1 MAPSSVLED
10 LIMIIP
16 EIIDHHSP
24 KSQLYALLKK
34 IARKEVEGLF
44 NSSETK
50 PVQFGPFGNLVFPY
64 FKMGAIDSLNLF
76 DLDELIIFSFYFV
89 NRGKYKKVMDIGANI
104 GLHTVVLSKCG
115 YEVFAFEPDPQHY
128 QVLKRNIELNEGKI
142 IHANNAA
149 VSSKSGQMEFIRV
162 LGNTTGSHLAGS
174 KKNPYGELEKF
185 QVAVVDIN
193 QYINEM
199 DLIKLD
205 AEGHEKEIILATKI
219 DNWLNTDSFVEIENE
234 ENANAIYNFFKDSK
248 VNLFS
253 QKRNWSRVEKLE
265 DMPLSYHDGSLFISS
280 KKQMPWSVR

>member
-10 LIMIIP
+10 LIMVIP

-76 DLDELIIFSFYFV
+76 DIDELIIFCFYFV

-104 GLHTVVLSKCG
+104 GLHSLVLNKCG
-115 YEVFAFEPDPQHY
+115 CEVFAFEPDPQHY
-128 QVLKRNIELNEGKI
+128 HILKRNIELNGCKG
-142 IHANNAA
+142 IHAKNAA
-149 VSSKSGQMEFIRV
+149 VSNKSGQMEFIRV

-205 AEGHEKEIILATKI
+205 AEGHEKEIILSTKI
-219 DNWLNTDSFVEIENE
+219 DNWCNTDAIVEIENE
-234 ENANAIYNFFKDSK
+234 ENANAVFGFFKDSK
-248 VNLFS
+248 INLFS
-253 QKRNWSRVEKLE
+253 QKRNWSRVGGID

-280 KKQMPWSVR
+280 KKQMPWSAH

>member
-1 MAPSSVLED
+1 MATSSILED
-10 LIMIIP
+10 LIMVIP

-64 FKMGAIDSLNLF
+64 FKMGTIDSLNLF
-76 DLDELIIFSFYFV
+76 DIDELIIFSFYFV

-128 QVLKRNIELNEGKI
+128 QVLKRNIELNEGKA

-149 VSSKSGQMEFIRV
+149 VSNKSGQMEFIRV

-205 AEGHEKEIILATKI
+205 AEGHEKEIILSTKI

-234 ENANAIYNFFKDSK
+234 ENANAIYNFFKDSR

-253 QKRNWSRVEKLE
+253 QKRNWSKVESLD
-265 DMPLSYHDGSLFISS
+265 DMPTSYHDGSLFISS
-280 KKQMPWSVR
+280 KKQMSWSAH

>member
-1 MAPSSVLED
+1 MATSYILED
-10 LIMIIP
+10 LIMVIP
-16 EIIDHHSP
+16 KIIDHHSP

-44 NSSETK
+44 SSSETN

-76 DLDELIIFSFYFV
+76 DIDELIIFSFYFV

-104 GLHTVVLSKCG
+104 GLHSLVLNKCG
-115 YEVFAFEPDPQHY
+115 CEVFAFEPDPQHY
-128 QVLKRNIELNEGKI
+128 HILKRNIELNEGKA
-142 IHANNAA
+142 IHANNVAI
-149 VSSKSGQMEFIRV
+149 SSKSGQMKFIRV

-205 AEGHEKEIILATKI
+205 AEGHEKEIILSTKI
-219 DNWLNTDSFVEIENE
+219 DNWCNTDAIVEIENE
-234 ENANAIYNFFKDSK
+234 ENANAVFGFFKDSK
-248 VNLFS
+248 INLFS
-253 QKRNWSRVEKLE
+253 QKRNWSKVESLD
-265 DMPLSYHDGSLFISS
+265 DMPTSYHDGSLFISS
-280 KKQMPWSVR
+280 KKQMPWSAH